1 MTVQGTHTVEN
12 NLQKV
17 WEELEAARK
26 MQDEWMN
33 YGVDFVDLY
42 VEDAGGDWLEKW
54 GKCEEELERI
64 KHKKVD
70 IEAVKA
76 AIDIPRFQ
84 QTKLLEIALNC
95 RYSTN
100 YYPDRP
106 EESAAWQEVKYKRLS
121 LLGGAI
127 FGAVVTDYLY
137 REYPELDP
145 DAISTLKARLADSK
159 RTAEFAQKLKLNELS
174 WLVWNGKETEKSE
187 YNISFSES
195 FEALFAAI
203 YLELDRDFS
212 RGGNWLIQHLIE
224 PNVSQHGDLTQWRQI
239 GPANEVKR
247 REILGAD
254 ILDAIAIDYLYNR
267 FPERNASQLT
277 RWKNMLVTK
286 ESFPKDFKA
295 KLGSHY
301 LELESNFSR
310 TRDWLVDN
318 FIKSAVDE
326 LLEETD
332 TQPEYVIDS
341 ANPESLPE
349 LVSRITDKKWKNE
362 FVRVVSILQPADELL
377 LLMQQKLDS
386 MVAKDETLQQLLIW
400 ANHKSQLVQRNF
412 KPAEIRAFYVAL
424 VCVLDLALTSVL
436 DPSLKFDRSKVRKLR
451 NCLVKVGKNVEFA
464 EVNESLKLAFD
475 NNDVAGILV
484 DIWALD
490 IEPELKQ
497 LLAQFQ
503 TEMPDLQNWKNWRK
517 EFGGCWLAKFKTAI
531 GYNRNFCPQQKT
543 LLKQYYYAHNLLVEC
558 LNSDNC
564 QVTPAVRQKIE
575 DKMLLLSV
583 DLKLV
588 HI

>member
-1 MTVQGTHTVEN
+1 MTVQGTNAVEN

-17 WEELEAARK
+17 WEELEAARI

-64 KHKKVD
+64 KHNVD

-76 AIDIPRFQ
+76 AIDIPSFQ

-95 RYSTN
+95 RYYTSD
-100 YYPDRP
+100 YSDRP
-106 EESAAWQEVKYKRLS
+106 EESPAWQDVKYKRLS

-137 REYPELDP
+137 REYPELAP
-145 DAISTLKARLADSK
+145 DAISTLKARLADPK
-159 RTAEFAQKLKLNELS
+159 KLAEFAQNLKLNQLG
-174 WLVWNGKETEKSE
+174 WRVWNRKQTDESE
-187 YNISFSES
+187 YNRLLSET
-195 FEALFAAI
+195 FEALFGAI
-203 YLELDRDFS
+203 YLEFERNFF

-224 PNVSQHGDLTQWRQI
+224 PIVSQQGDLTQRRQI
-239 GPANEVKR
+239 GPENELKR

-254 ILDAIAIDYLYNR
+254 ILEAIAIDYLYNR
-267 FPERNASQLT
+267 FPERSASQLT
-277 RWKNMLVTK
+277 RWKNMLVAK
-286 ESFPKDFKA
+286 KIFPKDFKA

-326 LLEETD
+326 LLEESD
-332 TQPEYVIDS
+332 TQPEYLIDS

-349 LVSRITDKKWKNE
+349 LVNRITDKKWKNE

-386 MVAKDETLQQLLIW
+386 MAAKDETLQQLLIW

-412 KPAEIRAFYVAL
+412 KPVENRAFYVAL
-424 VCVLDLALTSVL
+424 VCVLDLALTRVL
-436 DPSLKFDRSKVRKLR
+436 DPSQKFDRSKVRKFR
-451 NCLVKVGKNVEFA
+451 NCLAKAGKNVEFA
-464 EVNESLKLAFD
+464 DVNESLKLAFD

-484 DIWALD
+484 GIWALD

-517 EFGGCWLAKFKTAI
+517 EFGSCWLAKFKTAI
-531 GYNRNFCPQQKT
+531 GYNRDFRPQQKT

-588 HI
+588 YI

>member
-1 MTVQGTHTVEN
+1 MTVQGTNAVEN

-17 WEELEAARK
+17 WEELEAARI
-26 MQDEWMN
+26 MQDDWMN
-33 YGVDFVDLY
+33 YGLDFVDLY

-54 GKCEEELERI
+54 GKCEEELELI
-64 KHKKVD
+64 KIKKVD
-70 IEAVKA
+70 IEAVKT
-76 AIDIPRFQ
+76 AIDISSFQ

-95 RYSTN
+95 RYSTS
-100 YYPDRP
+100 YDSDRP
-106 EESAAWQEVKYKRLS
+106 EESPAWQEVKYKRLS

-145 DAISTLKARLADSK
+145 DAISTLKARLADPK
-159 RTAEFAQKLKLNELS
+159 KLADFAQDLKLNGLG
-174 WLVWNGKETEKSE
+174 WRVWNGKETDQSE
-187 YNISFSES
+187 YDRSFSET
-195 FEALFAAI
+195 FEALFGAI
-203 YLELDRDFS
+203 YLEFNRDFF
-212 RGGNWLIQHLIE
+212 RGGNWLIHHLIE
-224 PNVSQHGDLTQWRQI
+224 PNVSQHLELTQRPHI
-239 GPANEVKR
+239 ALENEVKR

-277 RWKNMLVTK
+277 RWKNMLVAK
-286 ESFPKDFKA
+286 KIFPKDFKA
-295 KLGSHY
+295 KLGTHY

-326 LLEETD
+326 LLEESD
-332 TQPEYVIDS
+332 TQPEYLIDS

-386 MVAKDETLQQLLIW
+386 MAAKDETLQQLLIW

-424 VCVLDLALTSVL
+424 VCVLDLALTRVL
-436 DPSLKFDRSKVRKLR
+436 DPSLKFDRSKVRKFR
-451 NCLVKVGKNVEFA
+451 NCLAKARKQVEFA
-464 EVNESLKLAFD
+464 DVNESLKLAFD
-475 NNDVAGILV
+475 DVAGILV
-484 DIWALD
+484 GILALD

-503 TEMPDLQNWKNWRK
+503 TQIPDLQNWKKWRQ
-517 EFGGCWLAKFKTAI
+517 ECGRCWLAKFKTAI
-531 GYNRNFCPQQKT
+531 GYNRDFRPQQKT
-543 LLKQYYYAHNLLVEC
+543 LLKQYYYAQNLLVEC

>member
-33 YGVDFVDLY
+33 HGVDFVDLY

-64 KHKKVD
+64 KHNVD

-76 AIDIPRFQ
+76 AIDIPSFQ

-95 RYSTN
+95 RYSTS
-100 YYPDRP
+100 YYSDRP
-106 EESAAWQEVKYKRLS
+106 EESPAWQEVKYQRLS

-145 DAISTLKARLADSK
+145 DAISTLKARLEDPK
-159 RTAEFAQKLKLNELS
+159 KLENFAQNFKLNELN
-174 WLVWNGKETEKSE
+174 WRVWNGSKTDKSE
-187 YNISFSES
+187 YNRAFSET
-195 FEALFAAI
+195 FEALFGAI
-203 YLELDRDFS
+203 YLEFDRDFF
-212 RGGNWLIQHLIE
+212 RGGNWLIQRLIE
-224 PNVSQHGDLTQWRQI
+224 PNVSQHRDLTGRREI
-239 GPANEVKR
+239 ALENEVKR
-247 REILGAD
+247 REILGED

-277 RWKNMLVTK
+277 RWKNMLVAK
-286 ESFPKDFKA
+286 EIFPKDFKA
-295 KLGSHY
+295 KLGSQY

-326 LLEETD
+326 LLEESD

-349 LVSRITDKKWKNE
+349 LVSRITDKKWKKE

-377 LLMQQKLDS
+377 LLMQQKIDS

-412 KPAEIRAFYVAL
+412 KPVEIRAFYVAL
-424 VCVLDLALTSVL
+424 VCVIDLTLTRVL

-451 NCLVKVGKNVEFA
+451 TCLAKAGKKVEFA
-464 EVNESLKLAFD
+464 DVNESLKLAFD
-475 NNDVAGILV
+475 NDVAGILV
-484 DIWALD
+484 GIWALD

-503 TEMPDLQNWKNWRK
+503 TEMPDLQNWKKWRK

-531 GYNRNFCPQQKT
+531 GYNRDFHPQQQT

>member
-1 MTVQGTHTVEN
+1 MTVQGTNTVEN

-26 MQDEWMN
+26 MQDDWMN
-33 YGVDFVDLY
+33 YGLDFVDLY

-54 GKCEEELERI
+54 GKCEEELQLI
-64 KHKKVD
+64 KIKKVD

-76 AIDIPRFQ
+76 AIDLPSFQ

-95 RYSTN
+95 RYNTS
-100 YYPDRP
+100 YYFDRP
-106 EESAAWQEVKYKRLS
+106 EESPAWQEVKYKRLS

-137 REYPELDP
+137 REYPELDS
-145 DAISTLKARLADSK
+145 DAISTLKARLADPK
-159 RTAEFAQKLKLNELS
+159 KLADFAQNLKLNELN
-174 WLVWNGKETEKSE
+174 WRVWHGTETDQSE
-187 YNISFSES
+187 YKRVFSET
-195 FEALFAAI
+195 FEALFGAI
-203 YLELDRDFS
+203 YLEFDRDFF
-212 RGGNWLIQHLIE
+212 RGGNWLIQHLIG
-224 PNVSQHGDLTQWRQI
+224 PNISQHPDLTQRRQV
-239 GPANEVKR
+239 ALENEVKR

-254 ILDAIAIDYLYNR
+254 ILNAIAIDYLYNR
-267 FPERNASQLT
+267 FPERNASQII
-277 RWKNMLVTK
+277 RWKNMLVAK
-286 ESFPKDFKA
+286 EIFPKDFKA

-326 LLEETD
+326 LLEESD
-332 TQPEYVIDS
+332 TQPEYLIDS

-386 MVAKDETLQQLLIW
+386 MAAKDETLQQLLIW

-412 KPAEIRAFYVAL
+412 QPAEIRAFYVAL
-424 VCVLDLALTSVL
+424 VCVLDLALTRVL

-451 NCLVKVGKNVEFA
+451 NCLAKARKNVELA

-475 NNDVAGILV
+475 NDVVDILVGIL
-484 DIWALD
+484 ALD

-497 LLAQFQ
+497 LLAQFHTQ
-503 TEMPDLQNWKNWRK
+503 MPDLQNWKKWRK
-517 EFGGCWLAKFKTAI
+517 EFGRCWLAKFKTAI
-531 GYNRNFCPQQKT
+531 GYNRDFRPQQKT
-543 LLKQYYYAHNLLVEC
+543 LLKQYWYAQNLLVEC

>member
-33 YGVDFVDLY
+33 NGVDFVDLY

-64 KHKKVD
+64 KHNVD

-76 AIDIPRFQ
+76 AIDIPSFQ

-95 RYSTN
+95 RYSSS
-100 YYPDRP
+100 YYSDRP
-106 EESAAWQEVKYKRLS
+106 EESPAWQEVKYKRLS

-127 FGAVVTDYLY
+127 LGAVVTDYLY

-145 DAISTLKARLADSK
+145 DAISTLKASLADPK
-159 RTAEFAQKLKLNELS
+159 KLAEFAQNLKLNQLD
-174 WLVWNGKETEKSE
+174 WRVWNRKETDESE
-187 YNISFSES
+187 YNRLLSET
-195 FEALFAAI
+195 FEALFGAI
-203 YLELDRDFS
+203 YLEFNRDFF

-224 PNVSQHGDLTQWRQI
+224 PIVSQQGDLTQRRQI
-239 GPANEVKR
+239 GPENELKR

-254 ILDAIAIDYLYNR
+254 ILEAIAIDYLYNR

-277 RWKNMLVTK
+277 RWKNMLVAK
-286 ESFPKDFKA
+286 KIFPKDFKA

-326 LLEETD
+326 LLEESD

-400 ANHKSQLVQRNF
+400 ANHKSQLVQRNL
-412 KPAEIRAFYVAL
+412 KPVEIRAFYVAL
-424 VCVLDLALTSVL
+424 VCVLDLAFTRVL
-436 DPSLKFDRSKVRKLR
+436 DPSLKFDRSKVCKLR
-451 NCLVKVGKNVEFA
+451 SCLAKAGKNVEFA
-464 EVNESLKLAFD
+464 DVNESLKLAFD
-475 NNDVAGILV
+475 NDVAGILV
-484 DIWALD
+484 RLLALD

-497 LLAQFQ
+497 LLVQFQ
-503 TEMPDLQNWKNWRK
+503 TEMPDLPNWKKWRQ
-517 EFGGCWLAKFKTAI
+517 ECGGCWLAKFKTAI
-531 GYNRNFCPQQKT
+531 GYNRHFHPQQKT

>member
-54 GKCEEELERI
+54 GKCEEELELI
-64 KHKKVD
+64 KNKKAD
-70 IEAVKA
+70 SEAVKP
-76 AIDIPRFQ
+76 AIDLSSFQ
-84 QTKLLEIALNC
+84 QTKLVGSTLNC
-95 RYSTN
+95 PYYTSN
-100 YYPDRP
+100 YPDRP
-106 EESAAWQEVKYKRLS
+106 EESPAWQEVKYKRLS
-121 LLGGAI
+121 LLGAAI

-159 RTAEFAQKLKLNELS
+159 KTAEFAQNLKLNELS
-174 WLVWNGKETEKSE
+174 WLVWNGKETDKSE
-187 YNISFSES
+187 YNISFLES

-203 YLELDRDFS
+203 YLELDRDFC
-212 RGGNWLIQHLIE
+212 RGGNWLIEHLIA
-224 PNVSQHGDLTQWRQI
+224 PTVSQHLDLTQPQ
-239 GPANEVKR
+239 PMAPENEVKR

-277 RWKNMLVTK
+277 RWKNMLVAK
-286 ESFPKDFKA
+286 EIFPKDFKT

-301 LELESNFSR
+301 LELQSNFSR

-326 LLEETD
+326 LLEESD
-332 TQPEYVIDS
+332 TQPEYLIDS

-377 LLMQQKLDS
+377 LLMQQKLDT
-386 MVAKDETLQQLLIW
+386 MAAKDETLQQLLIW

-412 KPAEIRAFYVAL
+412 KPVEIRAFYVAL
-424 VCVLDLALTSVL
+424 VCVLDLTLTRVL
-436 DPSLKFDRSKVRKLR
+436 DPSLKFDRSKVRKFR
-451 NCLVKVGKNVEFA
+451 NCLAKAGKNVELA
-464 EVNESLKLAFD
+464 DVNESLKLAFD
-475 NNDVAGILV
+475 DVASILAGIL
-484 DIWALD
+484 ALD

-503 TEMPDLQNWKNWRK
+503 TQMPDLQNWKKWRK
-517 EFGGCWLAKFKTAI
+517 DCGRCWLAKFKTAI

>member
-1 MTVQGTHTVEN
+1 MTVQGTSTVEN

-17 WEELEAARK
+17 WEELEAARI

-54 GKCEEELERI
+54 GKCEEELELI
-64 KHKKVD
+64 KIKNVD

-76 AIDIPRFQ
+76 AIDISSFQ

-95 RYSTN
+95 HYYTSDYS
-100 YYPDRP
+100 DSP
-106 EESAAWQEVKYKRLS
+106 EESPAWQEVKYKRLS

-137 REYPELDP
+137 REYPELAP
-145 DAISTLKARLADSK
+145 DAISTLKARLADPK
-159 RTAEFAQKLKLNELS
+159 KLAEFAQNWKLNELG
-174 WLVWNGKETEKSE
+174 WRVWNRKKTDESE
-187 YNISFSES
+187 YNRLLSET
-195 FEALFAAI
+195 FEALFGAI
-203 YLELDRDFS
+203 YLEFDRDFF

-224 PNVSQHGDLTQWRQI
+224 ATISQHLDLTQRRLI
-239 GPANEVKR
+239 GSENEVKR
-247 REILGAD
+247 REMLGAD

-277 RWKNMLVTK
+277 RWKNMLVAK
-286 ESFPKDFKA
+286 EIFPKDFKA

-326 LLEETD
+326 LLEESD
-332 TQPEYVIDS
+332 SQPEYVIDS

-386 MVAKDETLQQLLIW
+386 MAAKDE
-400 ANHKSQLVQRNF
+400 HCSS
-412 KPAEIRAFYVAL
+412 
-424 VCVLDLALTSVL
+424 C
-436 DPSLKFDRSKVRKLR
+436 
-451 NCLVKVGKNVEFA
+451 
-464 EVNESLKLAFD
+464 
-475 NNDVAGILV
+475 
-484 DIWALD
+484 
-490 IEPELKQ
+490 
-497 LLAQFQ
+497 
-503 TEMPDLQNWKNWRK
+503 
-517 EFGGCWLAKFKTAI
+517 
-531 GYNRNFCPQQKT
+531 
-543 LLKQYYYAHNLLVEC
+543 
-558 LNSDNC
+558 
-564 QVTPAVRQKIE
+564 
-575 DKMLLLSV
+575 
-583 DLKLV
+583 
-588 HI
+588 

>member
-1 MTVQGTHTVEN
+1 MTVQGTNTVEN

-17 WEELEAARK
+17 FEELEAARK

-33 YGVDFVDLY
+33 HGVDFVEFY

-64 KHKKVD
+64 KSKKVD

-76 AIDIPRFQ
+76 GIDISSFQ
-84 QTKLLEIALNC
+84 QTKLLEIALTC
-95 RYSTN
+95 RYCTSD
-100 YYPDRP
+100 YPDRP
-106 EESAAWQEVKYKRLS
+106 EESPAWQEVKYKRLS

-137 REYPELDP
+137 REYPQLDP
-145 DAISTLKARLADSK
+145 DAILTLKARLADQK
-159 RTAEFAQKLKLNELS
+159 KLAEFAQNFKFNELS
-174 WLVWNGKETEKSE
+174 WRVWNGKKTDKSE
-187 YNISFSES
+187 YNRFCSET
-195 FEALFAAI
+195 FEALFGAI
-203 YLELDRDFS
+203 YLEFDRDFF
-212 RGGNWLIQHLIE
+212 RGGNWLIQRLIE
-224 PNVSQHGDLTQWRQI
+224 PTVSQHLDLTQRRQV
-239 GPANEVKR
+239 ALENEVKR

-277 RWKNMLVTK
+277 RWKNMLVAK
-286 ESFPKDFKA
+286 EIFPKDFKA

-318 FIKSAVDE
+318 FIKTAVDE

-332 TQPEYVIDS
+332 TQPEYLIDS

-377 LLMQQKLDS
+377 LLMQEKIDS

-400 ANHKSQLVQRNF
+400 ANHKSQLVQNNF
-412 KPAEIRAFYVAL
+412 TPAEVRAFYVAL
-424 VCVLDLALTSVL
+424 VCVLDLTLTRVL
-436 DPSLKFDRSKVRKLR
+436 DPSRKFDKSKVRKLR
-451 NCLVKVGKNVEFA
+451 NCLAKARKNVEFA
-464 EVNESLKLAFD
+464 DVNESLKLAFD
-475 NNDVAGILV
+475 DDTADILVGIL
-484 DIWALD
+484 ALD

-503 TEMPDLQNWKNWRK
+503 TQMPDLQSWKKWRK
-517 EFGGCWLAKFKTAI
+517 DCGRCWLAKFKTAI
-531 GYNRNFCPQQKT
+531 GYNLDFCPQQKT

-575 DKMLLLSV
+575 DRMLLLSV

>member
-64 KHKKVD
+64 KHKNVD
-70 IEAVKA
+70 IESVKA
-76 AIDIPRFQ
+76 AIDIPSFQ

-95 RYSTN
+95 RYSTS
-100 YYPDRP
+100 YYSDRP
-106 EESAAWQEVKYKRLS
+106 EESPAWQEVKYKRLS

-145 DAISTLKARLADSK
+145 DAISTLKARLEYPK
-159 RTAEFAQKLKLNELS
+159 KLENFAQNLKLNELN
-174 WLVWNGKETEKSE
+174 WRVWNGRETEKSE
-187 YNISFSES
+187 YDRVFSET
-195 FEALFAAI
+195 FEALFGAI
-203 YLELDRDFS
+203 YLEFDRDFF
-212 RGGNWLIQHLIE
+212 RGGNWLIQRLIE
-224 PNVSQHGDLTQWRQI
+224 PNVSQHRDLTGRREI
-239 GPANEVKR
+239 ALENEVKR

-267 FPERNASQLT
+267 FPERNAIQLT
-277 RWKNMLVTK
+277 RWKNMLVAK
-286 ESFPKDFKA
+286 KIFPKDFKA

-326 LLEETD
+326 LLEETH
-332 TQPEYVIDS
+332 TQPEYLIDS

-377 LLMQQKLDS
+377 LLMQQKIDS

-412 KPAEIRAFYVAL
+412 KPVEIRAFYVAL
-424 VCVLDLALTSVL
+424 VCVLDLTLTRVL

-451 NCLVKVGKNVEFA
+451 TCLAKAGKNVEFA
-464 EVNESLKLAFD
+464 DVNESRKLAFD
-475 NNDVAGILV
+475 NDVAGILV
-484 DIWALD
+484 GIWALD

-503 TEMPDLQNWKNWRK
+503 TEMPDLQNWKKWRK

-531 GYNRNFCPQQKT
+531 GYNRDFHPQQKT
-543 LLKQYYYAHNLLVEC
+543 LLKQYYYAQSLLVEC

>member
-1 MTVQGTHTVEN
+1 MTVQGTRTVEN

-42 VEDAGGDWLEKW
+42 VEDAGGEWLERW

-64 KHKKVD
+64 KHKNVD

-76 AIDIPRFQ
+76 AIDLPSFQ

-95 RYSTN
+95 RYSTS
-100 YYPDRP
+100 YYSDRP
-106 EESAAWQEVKYKRLS
+106 EESPAWQEVKYQRLS

-137 REYPELDP
+137 REYPQLDP
-145 DAISTLKARLADSK
+145 DAISTLKARLADAK
-159 RTAEFAQKLKLNELS
+159 KLGDFAQNLKVNALG
-174 WLVWNGKETEKSE
+174 WRFWNGKETDQSE
-187 YNISFSES
+187 YDRSFSET
-195 FEALFAAI
+195 FEALFGAI
-203 YLELDRDFS
+203 YLEFNRDFF

-224 PNVSQHGDLTQWRQI
+224 PNVSQHLDITQRRQM
-239 GPANEVKR
+239 GPENEVKR

-277 RWKNMLVTK
+277 RWKNMLVAK
-286 ESFPKDFKA
+286 EIFPKDFKA

-318 FIKSAVDE
+318 FIKTAVDE
-326 LLEETD
+326 LLEESD

-349 LVSRITDKKWKNE
+349 LVSRITDKKWKKE

-377 LLMQQKLDS
+377 LLMQQKIDS
-386 MVAKDETLQQLLIW
+386 MAAKDETLQQLLIW
-400 ANHKSQLVQRNF
+400 ANHKCQLVQRNF
-412 KPAEIRAFYVAL
+412 KPAEIRAFYIAL
-424 VCVLDLALTSVL
+424 VCVLDLALTRVL
-436 DPSLKFDRSKVRKLR
+436 DPSLKFDRSKVRKFR
-451 NCLVKVGKNVEFA
+451 NCLAKTGKNVEFA
-464 EVNESLKLAFD
+464 DVNESLKLACD
-475 NNDVAGILV
+475 NEVAGILV
-484 DIWALD
+484 GIWALD

-503 TEMPDLQNWKNWRK
+503 TEMPDLQNWKKWRK
-517 EFGGCWLAKFKTAI
+517 EFGSCWLAKFKTAI
-531 GYNRNFCPQQKT
+531 GYNRDFRPQQKT
-543 LLKQYYYAHNLLVEC
+543 LLQQYYYAHNLLVEC

>member
-33 YGVDFVDLY
+33 HGVDFVDLY

-64 KHKKVD
+64 KHKNVD

-76 AIDIPRFQ
+76 AIDIPSFQ

-95 RYSTN
+95 RYSTS
-100 YYPDRP
+100 YYSDRP
-106 EESAAWQEVKYKRLS
+106 EESPAWQEVKYKRLS

-137 REYPELDP
+137 REHPELDP

-159 RTAEFAQKLKLNELS
+159 KTAEFTQNLKLNELS
-174 WLVWNGKETEKSE
+174 WLVRNGKETDKSE
-187 YNISFSES
+187 YTISFSES

-203 YLELDRDFS
+203 YLEFDRDFS
-212 RGGNWLIQHLIE
+212 SGGNWLIEHLIE
-224 PNVSQHGDLTQWRQI
+224 PRVSQHLDPTRPRQKI
-239 GPANEVKR
+239 CPENEVKR

-254 ILDAIAIDYLYNR
+254 ILEAIAIDYLYNR

-277 RWKNMLVTK
+277 RWKNMLVAK
-286 ESFPKDFKA
+286 KIFPKDFKA

-326 LLEETD
+326 LLEESE

-341 ANPESLPE
+341 ANPDSLPE

-362 FVRVVSILQPADELL
+362 FVRVASILQPADELL
-377 LLMQQKLDS
+377 LLMQEKLDS
-386 MVAKDETLQQLLIW
+386 MAAKDETLQQLLIW

-412 KPAEIRAFYVAL
+412 KPVEIRAFYVAL
-424 VCVLDLALTSVL
+424 VCVFDLALTRVL

-451 NCLVKVGKNVEFA
+451 NCLAKAGKNVEFA
-464 EVNESLKLAFD
+464 DVNESLKLAFD
-475 NNDVAGILV
+475 NDVAGILV
-484 DIWALD
+484 GIWALD

-503 TEMPDLQNWKNWRK
+503 TEMPDLQNWKKWRK
-517 EFGGCWLAKFKTAI
+517 ECGSCWLAKFKTAMD
-531 GYNRNFCPQQKT
+531 YNRDFRPQQKT

>member
-1 MTVQGTHTVEN
+1 MTVQGTSIVEN
-12 NLQKV
+12 NLHKV

-54 GKCEEELERI
+54 GKCEEELELI
-64 KHKKVD
+64 KNKKVD

-76 AIDIPRFQ
+76 AIDIPSFQ

-95 RYSTN
+95 RNSTSYYS
-100 YYPDRP
+100 DRP
-106 EESAAWQEVKYKRLS
+106 EESPAWQEVKYKRLS

-137 REYPELDP
+137 REYPELYP
-145 DAISTLKARLADSK
+145 DAISTLKARLAEPKKLAD
-159 RTAEFAQKLKLNELS
+159 FAQKLKLNELS
-174 WLVWNGKETEKSE
+174 WRVWNGIETEESE
-187 YNISFSES
+187 YKRVFSETC
-195 FEALFAAI
+195 EALFGAI
-203 YLELDRDFS
+203 YLEFDRDFS
-212 RGGNWLIQHLIE
+212 RGGKWLIQHLIE
-224 PNVSQHGDLTQWRQI
+224 PNVCQHGDLTQRRQI
-239 GPANEVKR
+239 GSENEVKR

-277 RWKNMLVTK
+277 RWKNMLVAK
-286 ESFPKDFKA
+286 EIFPKDFKA

-326 LLEETD
+326 LLEESD
-332 TQPEYVIDS
+332 TQPEYLIDS

-386 MVAKDETLQQLLIW
+386 MAAKDETLQQLLIW

-424 VCVLDLALTSVL
+424 VCVLDLALTRVL
-436 DPSLKFDRSKVRKLR
+436 DPSLKFDRSKVRKFR
-451 NCLVKVGKNVEFA
+451 NCLAKARKKVEFA
-464 EVNESLKLAFD
+464 DVNESLKFAFE
-475 NNDVAGILV
+475 NDVAGILV
-484 DIWALD
+484 GILALD

-503 TEMPDLQNWKNWRK
+503 TQMPDLPNWKKWRK
-517 EFGGCWLAKFKTAI
+517 DCGSCWLAKFKTAI
-531 GYNRNFCPQQKT
+531 GYNRDFRPQQKT

>member
-1 MTVQGTHTVEN
+1 MTVQGTNTVEN

-17 WEELEAARK
+17 REELEAARK

-33 YGVDFVDLY
+33 YGVDFVDRY

-54 GKCEEELERI
+54 GKCEEELELI
-64 KHKKVD
+64 KSKKVD
-70 IEAVKA
+70 IDAVKA
-76 AIDIPRFQ
+76 AIDLCSFQ

-95 RYSTN
+95 RYYTSD
-100 YYPDRP
+100 YPDRP
-106 EESAAWQEVKYKRLS
+106 EESPAWQEVKYKRLS

-145 DAISTLKARLADSK
+145 DAISTLKARLADPK
-159 RTAEFAQKLKLNELS
+159 KVAEFAQNLKLKELS
-174 WLVWNGKETEKSE
+174 WRVWNRKETEESQ
-187 YNISFSES
+187 YNKILAKT
-195 FEALFAAI
+195 FEALFGAI
-203 YLELDRDFS
+203 YLEFDRDFF

-224 PNVSQHGDLTQWRQI
+224 PTVSQHRDLTQRRRQI
-239 GPANEVKR
+239 GPENEVKR

-267 FPERNASQLT
+267 FPERNASQLS
-277 RWKNMLVTK
+277 RWKNMLVAK
-286 ESFPKDFKA
+286 EIFPKDFKA

-332 TQPEYVIDS
+332 TQPEYLIDS

-386 MVAKDETLQQLLIW
+386 MAAKDETLQQLLIW
-400 ANHKSQLVQRNF
+400 ANHKSQLVQRKF

-424 VCVLDLALTSVL
+424 VCVLDLALTRVL
-436 DPSLKFDRSKVRKLR
+436 DPSLKFDRSKVRKFR
-451 NCLVKVGKNVEFA
+451 NCLAKARKNVEFA

-475 NNDVAGILV
+475 NDALDILVGIL
-484 DIWALD
+484 ALD

-503 TEMPDLQNWKNWRK
+503 TQMPDLQNWKKWRK
-517 EFGGCWLAKFKTAI
+517 DCGRCWLAKFKTAI

>member
-64 KHKKVD
+64 KHKNVD
-70 IEAVKA
+70 IESVKA
-76 AIDIPRFQ
+76 AIDIPSFQ

-95 RYSTN
+95 RYSTS
-100 YYPDRP
+100 YYSDRP
-106 EESAAWQEVKYKRLS
+106 EESPAWQEVKYKRLS

-145 DAISTLKARLADSK
+145 DAISTLKARLEDPK
-159 RTAEFAQKLKLNELS
+159 KLENFAQNLKLNELN
-174 WLVWNGKETEKSE
+174 WRVWNGRETEKSE
-187 YNISFSES
+187 YNRVFSET
-195 FEALFAAI
+195 FEALFGAI
-203 YLELDRDFS
+203 YLEFDRDFF
-212 RGGNWLIQHLIE
+212 RGGNWLIQRLIE
-224 PNVSQHGDLTQWRQI
+224 PNVSQHRDLTGRREI
-239 GPANEVKR
+239 ALENEVKR

-267 FPERNASQLT
+267 FPERNAIQLT
-277 RWKNMLVTK
+277 RWKNMLVAK
-286 ESFPKDFKA
+286 KIFPKDFKA

-326 LLEETD
+326 LLEETH
-332 TQPEYVIDS
+332 TQPEYLIDS

-377 LLMQQKLDS
+377 LLMQQKIDS

-412 KPAEIRAFYVAL
+412 KPVEIRAFYVAL
-424 VCVLDLALTSVL
+424 VCVLDLTLTRVL

-451 NCLVKVGKNVEFA
+451 TCLAKAGKNVEFA
-464 EVNESLKLAFD
+464 DVNESLKLAFD
-475 NNDVAGILV
+475 NDVAGILV
-484 DIWALD
+484 GIWALD

-503 TEMPDLQNWKNWRK
+503 TEMPDLQNWKKWRK

-531 GYNRNFCPQQKT
+531 GYNRDFHPQQKT
-543 LLKQYYYAHNLLVEC
+543 LLKQYYYAQSLLVEC